1 MRSATKAVISVAV
14 VLVMTV
20 TCICVTPSSSSDS
33 YNDGKHYGVADTKS
47 YDQLDDAIHTL
58 SGKHITELIDE
69 FFHDYIASYN
79 LDQINPNINGGIS
92 ARRDISVSG
101 DVCTYEDYWSG
112 FLETHLDLVISGNY
126 PAEGKYFPQE
136 GETTLEMLTRIFGN
150 EGAGERST
158 ELHTDFRIYFDMMLT
173 SYVDTESGNLTDAD
187 LEIKLLVKDKEN
199 NTIQIM
205 VEKDEEGNPES
216 ATVTYDQVDIDSM
229 FYCDFE
235 VSFDMTNMTVVSDF
249 PDWRVTTTAGE
260 HVQKSIIS
268 SDLADSLWLDVI
280 AASNGTMDSK
290 LPNLILEILGSG
302 GRMLDLFDT
311 IKSLTSSD
319 VPDLSFSMLFNGHD
333 YTDDHGNTYSKLVP
347 PKKDDKT
354 QDDDTRPPLYFPKG
368 GYELDLAQY
377 VKYIPDAILDP
388 DYKEAATYILIAL
401 GLGNDDNDPHIF
413 SAVNVSDLEGRDY
426 DRMQSDLIRSYVS
439 ENFSTVERESYSTP
453 EVYQYIAWTGLALTV
468 IIIVLMWRRYI

>member
-1 MRSATKAVISVAV
+1 
-14 VLVMTV
+14 
-20 TCICVTPSSSSDS
+20 
-33 YNDGKHYGVADTKS
+33 
-47 YDQLDDAIHTL
+47 
-58 SGKHITELIDE
+58 
-69 FFHDYIASYN
+69 
-79 LDQINPNINGGIS
+79 
-92 ARRDISVSG
+92 
-101 DVCTYEDYWSG
+101 
-112 FLETHLDLVISGNY
+112 
-126 PAEGKYFPQE
+126 
-136 GETTLEMLTRIFGN
+136 
-150 EGAGERST
+150 
-158 ELHTDFRIYFDMMLT
+158 
-173 SYVDTESGNLTDAD
+173 
-187 LEIKLLVKDKEN
+187 
-199 NTIQIM
+199 
-205 VEKDEEGNPES
+205 
-216 ATVTYDQVDIDSM
+216 
-229 FYCDFE
+229 
-235 VSFDMTNMTVVSDF
+235 
-249 PDWRVTTTAGE
+249 
-260 HVQKSIIS
+260 
-268 SDLADSLWLDVI
+268 
-280 AASNGTMDSK
+280 MDSK

-333 YTDDHGNTYSKLVP
+333 YTDDHGNVYSKLVP

-368 GYELDLAQY
+368 GYELNLAQY
-377 VKYIPDAILDP
+377 VKYIPDSVLDP